1 VLGLTRADADAED
14 WRHRLKQAY
23 RRLALLYHPDKNPS
37 DPEAAA
43 ARFLEVSAAYKV
55 GDCIIRIQLTR
66 ELETARDQPSNL
78 SSENPVSSLCF
89 FKFQLVP
96 LRRGAVG

>member
-1 VLGLTRADADAED
+1 MCDDYRQLVFTRPYVED
-14 WRHRLKQAY
+14 WRQRLKQAY

-55 GDCIIRIQLTR
+55 
-66 ELETARDQPSNL
+66 L
-78 SSENPVSSLCF
+78 SDDTKRQGYVGVIHPF
-89 FKFQLVP
+89 IYPPDRLVQK
-96 LRRGAVG
+96 RRSTEA